1 MADMEL
7 RAFEAHLDTMID
19 QLSEESTEL
28 IIERPRYA
36 HAVMVFAS
44 GDEPG
49 ELLTASRI
57 KMLDPIYVPVEAATN
72 GHQIFHHY
80 SEFTFFFNIAKSKDT
95 NATSAAESANELNNC
110 SERDFDLI
118 NAVEIYDDDDI
129 QKALRKLEKSRSMLD
144 EPIISRPTNT
154 LLSNSSEFDYA
165 NDSSPVRSKTP
176 QAIHLSTYNQTISER
191 YASLK
196 EGKSL
201 VISESI
207 AKKTSNIP
215 VVNIGNVDYYKRT
228 NATSCIYQKKKKI
241 RSFILL

>member
-80 SEFTFFFNIAKSKDT
+80 SEDT

-201 VISESI
+201 FPSQLRR
-207 AKKTSNIP
+207 KRRTSP
-215 VVNIGNVDYYKRT
+215 SST
-228 NATSCIYQKKKKI
+228 SAT
-241 RSFILL
+241 